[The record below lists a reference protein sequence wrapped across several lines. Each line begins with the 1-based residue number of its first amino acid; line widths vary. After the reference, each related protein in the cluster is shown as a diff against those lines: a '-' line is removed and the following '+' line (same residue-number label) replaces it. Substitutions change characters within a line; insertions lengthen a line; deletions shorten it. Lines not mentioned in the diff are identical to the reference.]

1 VDRFNQN
8 RLSAM
13 VGYRPVKEVN
23 LLIGYLQQ
31 DLERP
36 GAANGEDLSQRN
48 ATLHI
53 AAVVNL
59 DLRKKKADPQ

>member
-1 VDRFNQN
+1 
-8 RLSAM
+8 
-13 VGYRPVKEVN
+13 VKEVN